1 MTYPVSLT
9 AIGMYVPERI
19 LSNDDLSTMVE
30 TDDEWIIQRTGI
42 RNRRIAADN
51 EFTSDLCLSAV
62 RDMQRRYGISIED
75 TELVIVCTHTPDY
88 PFPSVSCRLQ
98 DALGLKHAGAID
110 LNATCAGFVYGLH
123 VAAGLVAAGIH
134 RKVLVVAGDTMSKII
149 DYSDRTT
156 CILFGDGAGAAL
168 VERGTQMDFL
178 AFDLGSDGSG
188 GLDVYRAGLSEQMD
202 GVELKGKG
210 KVVQNGR
217 EVYRFAVQTVT
228 EGMSKIIKKANLS
241 LEEIDW
247 FIPHSANMRM
257 IESIC
262 DKSGFPRSR
271 TLTSM
276 AEYGNTSAAS
286 IAISL
291 VLALDA
297 GQIKQ
302 GNVLLLYGFGG
313 GLVYGSLL
321 LRWSV

>member
-1 MTYPVSLT
+1 MTYPVTLT

-51 EFTSDLCLSAV
+51 EYTSDLCLSAV

-98 DALGLKHAGAID
+98 DALGLKQAGAID

-123 VAAGLVAAGIH
+123 IAAGLVAAGIH
-134 RKVLVVAGDTMSKII
+134 RKVLVAAGDTMSKII
-149 DYSDRTT
+149 DYSDRAT

-168 VERGTQMDFL
+168 VERGKQMDFL
-178 AFDLGSDGSG
+178 AFDLGSDGGG

-228 EGMSKIIKKANLS
+228 EGMSKIIEKANLS
-241 LEEIDW
+241 IEEIDW

-262 DKSGFPRSR
+262 DKSGFPHDK

-286 IAISL
+286 IAISF
-291 VLALDA
+291 VLAVDA

-302 GNVLLLYGFGG
+302 GDLLLLFGFGG